1 VKDYTQLANR
11 IVDSW
16 VRFLSG
22 SETKFLL
29 YVVRQTVGWHKER
42 ATFSY
47 SDAAKQLGISIMQAR
62 RAAETLEVLSM
73 VGIEHHEKNEKDN
86 KSGNI
91 YWIRYQADKPAMG
104 TDRLPDLRKEQP
116 PCSNGN
122 SHPVPMGT
130 IDSKKDKESK
140 DNYIKEKQDPVPIGT
155 CTAAVGSL
163 EARQAEDTT
172 VLTNSTLL
180 AALPSKVKSSVAGEG
195 ARAGEPAKGSPT
207 QCPEKAI
214 EGVYEGSLTLKAAV
228 RHIREVQTKSGV
240 KMAVFEMG
248 EYKCKVFNEAA
259 TNLLAKKQKY
269 EGSVETVYGHFD
281 NKNELIVEGHVVYP
295 KSAPALEL
303 KYDPHIKF

>member
-16 VRFLSG
+16 MRVLDAK
-22 SETKFLL
+22 ELKFLL
-29 YVVRQTVGWHKER
+29 YVVRQTAGWHKDK
-42 ATFSY
+42 ASFSY
-47 SDAAKQLGISIMQAR
+47 SDAAKTLGMSIMSAR
-62 RAAETLEVLSM
+62 RAAESLEVMGM

-86 KSGNI
+86 NEGNV
-91 YWIRYQADKPAMG
+91 YWVRYTAEKPAMG
-104 TDRLPDLRKEQP
+104 TERLPDLNNPPVHTCEQA
-116 PCSNGN
+116 PCSQL
-122 SHPVPMGT
+122 GT
-130 IDSKKDKESK
+130 INTKDSKESK
-140 DNYIKEKQDPVPIGT
+140 DNNIKEKQPPVQKEAP
-155 CTAAVGSL
+155 AVGSL

-180 AALPSKVKSSVAGEG
+180 AALPSEVRSSVAGEG

-214 EGVYEGSLTLKAAV
+214 KGVFEGSLSLKAAL
-228 RHIREVQTKSGV
+228 HGIREIYTKSGA

-259 TNLLAKKQKY
+259 TNLLAKKQQY
-269 EGSVETVYGHFD
+269 EGSVETVYGHVD
-281 NKNELIVEGHVVYP
+281 NKNEFIVEGHVVYP

-303 KYDPHIKF
+303 KYDSHIRF